1 MNSLEKV
8 NYSKIPVYSTL
19 KTNIVGFIKVKNLLS
34 FDISKKAKL
43 KDGNVITQILKINE
57 KATLL

>member
-1 MNSLEKV
+1 VNSLEKV

-34 FDISKKAKL
+34 FDISKKTKL
-43 KDGNVITQILKINE
+43 KDGNVITQILKIN
-57 KATLL
+57 